1 MPFHFPQ
8 TYSAPADETA
18 HSQLDNIIEEEDYR
32 QSPNE
37 YSISSSLQHRQ
48 TEEAIMD
55 LVMGLTGGGPVGA
68 AKTVGKKAGKE
79 VINTIKSLLGIGQ
92 KASSAGKV
100 GFPTALQKQRW
111 AGKGDVR
118 LFSGNRKWK
127 PGEMV
132 KDRKYVGKGKVTE
145 SRLTAEIQGHGTGFS
160 GSWSSLTNKDILKSM
175 KDNKWYYDKWGQK
188 VSEGSKNWYKSD
200 WNAAVAKQAKYI
212 KSIGEKAHLYRE
224 TGRHAGNIFEFKVPR
239 GWIEEFSLQSG
250 IPIEFLKK
258 IHW

>member
-1 MPFHFPQ
+1 MPLNFPQ

-18 HSQLDNIIEEEDYR
+18 HNQINNILEEEEYK

-37 YSISSSLQHRQ
+37 YSISSSLQMRE
-48 TEEAIMD
+48 TDEAIMD

-79 VINTIKSLLGIGQ
+79 VLNTIKSLLGIGQ
-92 KASSAGKV
+92 KASKAGKTS
-100 GFPTALQKQRW
+100 FPTSLQKQRW
-111 AGKGDVR
+111 EGKGDVR
-118 LFSGNRKWK
+118 LFSGNKKWK

-175 KDNKWYYDKWGQK
+175 KKDKWYYDEKGIRRWKGDK
-188 VSEGSKNWYKSD
+188 GWWKSD
-200 WNAAVAKQAKYI
+200 YDAAVAKQAKYV
-212 KSIGEKAHLYRE
+212 KSIEESTHLYRE
-224 TGRHAGNIFEFKVPR
+224 TGRHAGNIFEFNVPR
-239 GWIEEFSLQSG
+239 GWVEEFSLQSG